1 MEKRERL
8 VLKYPVLVEGKYD
21 RIRLSNIVASP
32 VLTADGFAVF
42 NSPQKKKLLRRLTQD
57 GKLILLTDS
66 DAGGRLIRSKLK
78 GYLPAGSTID
88 LYIPKIHGRE
98 RRKEKWSKEGL
109 LGVEGMDD
117 GLLYDLLSDYAAADE
132 ENAARGEIDTVRL
145 YEDGFLG
152 GTGSAEHRRL
162 LAAELGLPDDLS
174 AKALLQAV
182 NRKRNRL
189 AVAQAAVFVQRDFG
203 ADSQN

>member
-152 GTGSAEHRRL
+152 GTGSAERRRL

-182 NRKRNRL
+182 NLVAGAAGSERAVRKVKETL
-189 AVAQAAVFVQRDFG
+189 ETL
-203 ADSQN
+203 